1 MHLGRKYKKK
11 KRKETVDAVQ
21 ARTRTP
27 NMFAGMETQWG
38 LTVIVI
44 QPCSPSERLRCEQ
57 EDRDPELGGR
67 GGGGGG
73 AVRLQ
78 SRRWGSGGIKT
89 CSLDGGP
96 TNTAHRS
103 AEGVLKLSPVDY
115 TRASPL
121 ANHNQGGNVGERKE
135 KKKEKK
141 KNDSP
146 GDSYWNT
153 FHNGQCYSLLI

>member
-1 MHLGRKYKKK
+1 M
-11 KRKETVDAVQ
+11 DAVQ

-135 KKKEKK
+135 KKKRKKK